1 MQKKFG
7 TVLDEKIL
15 DQART
20 YCRKQHTTI
29 SRLLETAVSEYLQR
43 AEAAPSPFSTVEAS
57 FGALHISPKNLQ
69 SVLEEDI
76 YDHTP

>member
-15 DQART
+15 SQARAF
-20 YCRKQHTTI
+20 CQKKHTTI
-29 SRLLETAVSEYLQR
+29 SHLLKEALTEYLR
-43 AEAAPSPFSTVEAS
+43 KESYPAAPFSTVEAS
-57 FGALHISPKNLQ
+57 FGVLTVPPKILQ

-76 YDHTP
+76 YETE